1 VSEINTYDLINFRM
15 EQLLQPD
22 CNLISQDN
30 ANSAKADSMSK
41 KSANKDLSVRSNSA
55 SKSALKNTAI
65 KY

>member
-1 VSEINTYDLINFRM
+1 M
-15 EQLLQPD
+15 EQLIQPD

-30 ANSAKADSMSK
+30 TNSAKADSMSK
-41 KSANKDLSVRSNSA
+41 KSANKDLLVRSNSA